1 MEHTKKFDTFTK
13 FAEADAVQLES
24 PEKEWLDQVY
34 EKIETKMQWVSEK
47 SKDKIPYLTING
59 THDDRG
65 DLSKEWRIDDGLNW
79 WTNGFWGGICGCCI
93 RHQAR
98 SVTLKLHES
107 LRKRWMPALMVITAY
122 IMMLVLCGDRLRQ
135 QIMI

>member
-65 DLSKEWRIDDGLNW
+65 DLSK
-79 WTNGFWGGICGCCI
+79 NG
-93 RHQAR
+93 
-98 SVTLKLHES
+98 E
-107 LRKRWMPALMVITAY
+107 LMMV
-122 IMMLVLCGDRLRQ
+122 
-135 QIMI
+135 

>member
-79 WTNGFWGGICGCCI
+79 FLGRHFVDAVSGIRQG
-93 RHQAR
+93 A
-98 SVTLKLHES
+98 
-107 LRKRWMPALMVITAY
+107 LR
-122 IMMLVLCGDRLRQ
+122 
-135 QIMI
+135 

>member
-47 SKDKIPYLTING
+47 SKDKIPY
-59 THDDRG
+59 
-65 DLSKEWRIDDGLNW
+65 
-79 WTNGFWGGICGCCI
+79 
-93 RHQAR
+93 
-98 SVTLKLHES
+98 
-107 LRKRWMPALMVITAY
+107 
-122 IMMLVLCGDRLRQ
+122 
-135 QIMI
+135 